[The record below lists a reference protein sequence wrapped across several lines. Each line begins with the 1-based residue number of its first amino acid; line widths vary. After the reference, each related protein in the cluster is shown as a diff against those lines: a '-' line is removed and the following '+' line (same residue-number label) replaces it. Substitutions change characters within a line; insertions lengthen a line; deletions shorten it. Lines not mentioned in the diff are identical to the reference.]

1 MKKYNQ
7 SALSAK
13 GRRVI
18 FEEAKKGGVIIQRKS
33 TSGEVL
39 DEFILCTKDKC
50 MDINNTTS
58 KVLRDFAEWWGVDG
72 YMEGDKITNVI
83 DNYIKEKK

>member
-7 SALSAK
+7 SALSNK
-13 GRRVI
+13 GRRKI

-39 DEFILCTKDKC
+39 DEFIL
-50 MDINNTTS
+50 
-58 KVLRDFAEWWGVDG
+58 R
-72 YMEGDKITNVI
+72 
-83 DNYIKEKK
+83 EKKK

>member
-1 MKKYNQ
+1 MKAYNQ

-39 DEFILCTKDKC
+39 DEF
-50 MDINNTTS
+50 
-58 KVLRDFAEWWGVDG
+58 VL
-72 YMEGDKITNVI
+72 
-83 DNYIKEKK
+83 KEKKK

>member
-1 MKKYNQ
+1 MKTYNQ

-39 DEFILCTKDKC
+39 DEFVMISFDRKSPSDFIFKAETLFDDVYEPIRLEMKG
-50 MDINNTTS
+50 NT
-58 KVLRDFAEWWGVDG
+58 
-72 YMEGDKITNVI
+72 
-83 DNYIKEKK
+83 

>member
-1 MKKYNQ
+1 MKTYNQ

-39 DEFILCTKDKC
+39 DEFALVP
-50 MDINNTTS
+50 MDM
-58 KVLRDFAEWWGVDG
+58 LQQLVDG
-72 YMEGDKITNVI
+72 ANELSSIVI
-83 DNYIKEKK
+83 EIGKAQGVVK

>member
-1 MKKYNQ
+1 VKKYNQ

-18 FEEAKKGGVIIQRKS
+18 FEESKLDGVIIQRKS

-39 DEFILCTKDKC
+39 DEFLL
-50 MDINNTTS
+50 
-58 KVLRDFAEWWGVDG
+58 VH
-72 YMEGDKITNVI
+72 I
-83 DNYIKEKK
+83 DDAVRANLKWKENK